1 MYEHHCQSSFG
12 EWNIKQQR
20 LCCKQQKFNL
30 LLSSSRDVWVTL
42 VVTRPN
48 CCELVSEE
56 SFNAETHIT
65 WHWQLT

>member
-1 MYEHHCQSSFG
+1 MF
-12 EWNIKQQR
+12 
-20 LCCKQQKFNL
+20 
-30 LLSSSRDVWVTL
+30 VTL

-48 CCELVSEE
+48 CCELVSGE